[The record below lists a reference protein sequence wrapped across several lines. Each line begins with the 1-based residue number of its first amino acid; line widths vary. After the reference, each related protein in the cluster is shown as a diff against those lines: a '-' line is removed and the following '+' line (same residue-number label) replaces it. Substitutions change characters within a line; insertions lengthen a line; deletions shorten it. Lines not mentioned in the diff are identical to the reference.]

1 MIAIYITNII
11 VGFIAILT
19 MLYVL
24 KVNFERKDD
33 MLKLF
38 QFGLIGVLVIN
49 LLTSLSLTCS
59 YYSNKHVPSVT
70 DKYSC
75 IMNLAICCLIVPYFI
90 FAKRKS
96 KKI

>member
-11 VGFIAILT
+11 FGFVAVLT

-24 KVNFERKDD
+24 KVNFEHKDD

-59 YYSNKHVPSVT
+59 YYSDKHIPTSS
-70 DKYSC
+70 DKYNC
-75 IMNLAICCLIVPYFI
+75 IMNLVICFLIVPYFI
-90 FAKRKS
+90 FAKRKR